1 MTQTSEPTA
10 TFIPAEE
17 AAALDKKEEATT
29 HLVPRQ
35 PWEIRL
41 AEMANSTS
49 AGFRVPRN
57 ETVKRTQ
64 VVDSVLDTFELL
76 GGTSRMTL
84 WANENLGDFYKIY
97 AKLAPRQIEKEVT
110 HDGGVQIVHV
120 LPRGKLDE

>member
-1 MTQTSEPTA
+1 MATDPEV

-17 AAALDKKEEATT
+17 AALQDKEEAATS
-29 HLVPRQ
+29 HVVPRE

-41 AEMANSTS
+41 SEMANSTR

-57 ETVKRTQ
+57 ETIKRTQ

-97 AKLAPRQIEKEVT
+97 AKLAPRQIEQEVK
-110 HDGGVQIVHV
+110 HDGGVKILHV
-120 LPRGKLDE
+120 LPRGKLDQ